1 MQDFYP
7 KKKNQTPKAMIKK
20 TLKITGIIIILFVA
34 SLFAIPYFFKDQIKA
49 KIINAINQK
58 VDAKVSFT
66 DADLSLFKN
75 FPNANVTLEQLT
87 IINKAPFEGDTLIS
101 FGELNLKMSIKE
113 LFKGENEAM
122 NIEGIS
128 TRNGLINII
137 FNKDGLGNFD
147 IALKDDKT
155 KDDSKSK
162 PLALNIQHY
171 EIENF
176 QFRYFDESSKIKMV
190 IDSLN
195 HEGTGDFAAQKLD
208 LNTKSTAKI
217 SLDMDKVNYMNN
229 VALTLDAVLGID
241 LEQSKYTFKENKAL
255 INQLPLEFDGFIQ
268 LVEAGQEYDLKFKT
282 PTSSFK
288 NFLGVIP
295 AAYASNLDNVK
306 TTGDFTVTGFAK
318 GLYSDTTVPKFN
330 IEIASNNASFKY
342 PDLPKSVQNIV
353 IDTKIINE
361 TGILN
366 DTYVNLNKL
375 SFRIDQDVFNAKANI
390 KNITQNPIVD
400 AALKGTINLGNL
412 SKAYPVKLDK
422 PLTGIL
428 KADVTT
434 KFDMQSVEK
443 SQYQNIQNAGL
454 MSLSG
459 FKYTDENDKTMTIS
473 NAVVQ
478 FNPNQINL
486 KQFDATTGKSDLSV
500 TGVLENFY
508 GYVFKN
514 QKLQGNFNLTS
525 NQLAVDD
532 FVTTEE
538 TPKKNPS
545 DGEQVKQTKKT
556 EAMKIP
562 AFLDCSLTAKANT
575 VLYDNLTLKDV
586 SGKLIVKDEKLT
598 MENIKSSIFGGTIGL
613 NGAVST
619 KEKTPTFNMNLGLNQ
634 VDIAQSFTQLEMLK
648 KLAPIAGIIN
658 GKINSTI
665 KLNGDLDAIE
675 LTPDLKTITGD
686 LLGQFLS
693 TTINSS
699 NSTLLTALSS
709 NLKFLDLNKINLN
722 DLKAAITFDKGKV
735 SVKPFN
741 IKYQD
746 INATIGGTHG
756 FDQSMNYSIKLD
768 VPAKYLGTE
777 ANALISKLSPSD
789 AAKLENI
796 PINAILTGSFSKPK
810 ITTDLKSAATNLTNQ
825 LIQQQKEKLV
835 GKGTSALTDLLNK
848 NKKAGDTTK
857 TVIPTTK
864 AEVQEKAKEEVK
876 AKANDLLNNF
886 FNKKKKAVD
895 TTKTN

>member
-1 MQDFYP
+1 ML
-7 KKKNQTPKAMIKK
+7 KK
-20 TLKITGIIIILFVA
+20 TIIITGSIILLFA
-34 SLFAIPYFFKDQIKA
+34 GSLFAIPYFFKDQIKA
-49 KIINAINQK
+49 KIIDAINRK
-58 VDAKVSFT
+58 VDAKVSFA

-75 FPNANVTLEQLT
+75 FPNANVTIEKLA

-101 FGELNLKMSIKE
+101 LGELNLKMSVKE
-113 LFKGENEAM
+113 LFKGDNEPI
-122 NIEGIS
+122 NIDGINS
-128 TRNGLINII
+128 KNGLINIL
-137 FNKDGLGNFD
+137 FNKDGIGNYD
-147 IALKDDKT
+147 IAIKEEGKEDK
-155 KDDSKSK
+155 SKSK
-162 PLALNIQHY
+162 PLALNIQNY
-171 EIENF
+171 KIENF
-176 QFRYFDESSKIKMV
+176 QFRYFDERSKIKMR
-190 IDSLN
+190 IDNLN
-195 HEGTGDFAAQKLD
+195 HEGTGDFAASKLD
-208 LNTKSTAKI
+208 LDTKSTAKI

-241 LEQSKYTFKENKAL
+241 LEKSKYTFKENKAL

-268 LVEAGQEYDLKFKT
+268 LTDAGQEYDLKFKT

-295 AAYASNLDNVK
+295 AAYAANLNNVK
-306 TTGDFTVTGFAK
+306 TTGDFTVAGFAK

-330 IEIASNNASFKY
+330 VEIASNNASFHY
-342 PDLPKSVQNIV
+342 PNLPKSVQNII
-353 IDTKIINE
+353 IDTKIINQ

-366 DTYVNLNKL
+366 DTYVNLDKL

-390 KNITQNPIVD
+390 KNVTQNAIVD

-422 PLTGIL
+422 PLSGIL

-443 SQYQNIQNAGL
+443 SQYQNINNAGT

-459 FKYTDENDKTMTIS
+459 FKYTDENGKSMNIS
-473 NAVVQ
+473 TAEIV
-478 FNPNQINL
+478 FNPSRVNL
-486 KQFDATTGKSDLSV
+486 KQFKASTGKSDLSV

-508 GYVFKN
+508 GFIFKN
-514 QKLQGNFNLTS
+514 QNLQGNFNLTS
-525 NQLAVDD
+525 NQLAVND
-532 FVTTEE
+532 FVTTEDKPKTAAAKTE
-538 TPKKNPS
+538 TDN
-545 DGEQVKQTKKT
+545 TKATKT

-562 AFLDCSLTAKANT
+562 AYLDCTLTAKANT
-575 VLYDNLTLKDV
+575 VLYDNLTLKNV

-598 MENIKSSIFGGTIGL
+598 MENIKTNIFGGAIGL

-619 KEKTPTFNMNLGLNQ
+619 KGKTPTFDMNLGLNQ
-634 VDIAQSFTQLEMLK
+634 VDIAQSFTQLDMLK
-648 KLAPIAGIIN
+648 KLAPIAGIVN

-665 KLNGDLDAIE
+665 KLNGNLNANE

-699 NSTLLTALSS
+699 NSTLLTALTS
-709 NLKFLDLNKINLN
+709 NIKFLDLNKINLN
-722 DLKAAITFDKGKV
+722 DLRAAITFKDGKV
-735 SVKPFN
+735 NVKPFN

-746 INATIGGTHG
+746 IQATIGGTHG
-756 FDQSMNYSIKLD
+756 FDQSMNYNIKFN

-777 ANALISKLSPSD
+777 ANALISKLSAAD

-796 PINAILTGSFSKPK
+796 PINAMLTGSFSKPK
-810 ITTDLKSAATNLTNQ
+810 ISTDLKTAATNLTNQ
-825 LIQQQKEKLV
+825 LIQQQKQKLV
-835 GKGTSALTDLLNK
+835 SKGNAALTDIINK

-857 TVIPTTK
+857 TVIPATK
-864 AEVQEKAKEEVK
+864 EEVKQKAKEEVK
-876 AKANDLLNNF
+876 AKATDLLNGF
-886 FNKKKKAVD
+886 FNKKKKVAD

>member
-1 MQDFYP
+1 ML
-7 KKKNQTPKAMIKK
+7 KK
-20 TLKITGIIIILFVA
+20 TLIITGAIILLFVG

-49 KIINAINQK
+49 KIIDVINQK
-58 VDAKVSFT
+58 VDAKVSFA

-75 FPNANVTLEQLT
+75 FPNANVTIEKLA

-101 FGELNLKMSIKE
+101 LGELNLKMSIAA
-113 LFKGENEAM
+113 LFKGDNEPI
-122 NIEGIS
+122 NIDGIS
-128 TRNGLINII
+128 SKNGLINII
-137 FNKDGLGNFD
+137 FNKDGIGNYD
-147 IALKDDKT
+147 IAIKEDSEN

-162 PLALNIQHY
+162 PLALNIQNY
-171 EIENF
+171 KIENF
-176 QFRYFDESSKIKMV
+176 QFRYFDESSKIKML

-195 HEGTGDFAAQKLD
+195 HEGTGDFAASKLD
-208 LNTKSTAKI
+208 LDTKSTAKI
-217 SLDMDKVNYMNN
+217 TLNMDKVNYMKN
-229 VALTLDAVLGID
+229 VVLTLDAVLGID
-241 LEQSKYTFKENKAL
+241 LEKSQYTFKENKAL

-268 LVEAGQEYDLKFKT
+268 LVDAGQEYDLKFKT

-295 AAYASNLDNVK
+295 AAYAASLDNVK

-330 IEIASNNASFKY
+330 IEIASNNASFQY

-353 IDTKIINE
+353 IDTKIINQ
-361 TGILN
+361 TGVLN
-366 DTYVNLNKL
+366 DTYVNLDKL

-390 KNITQNPIVD
+390 KNVTENALVD
-400 AALKGTINLGNL
+400 AMLKGTINLGNL
-412 SKAYPVKLDK
+412 SKAYPIKLDK
-422 PLTGIL
+422 PLSGIL

-443 SQYQNIQNAGL
+443 SQYQNINNAGI

-459 FKYTDENDKTMTIS
+459 FKYTDENGKSMNIS
-473 NAVVQ
+473 TAEIA
-478 FNPNQINL
+478 FNPSRVNL
-486 KQFDATTGKSDLSV
+486 KQFNASTGKSDLSV

-508 GYVFKN
+508 GYIFKN
-514 QKLQGNFNLTS
+514 QNLQGNFNLTS

-532 FVTTEE
+532 FMTTEE
-538 TPKKNPS
+538 TSKTGNTKT
-545 DGEQVKQTKKT
+545 EKTETKKT

-562 AFLDCSLTAKANT
+562 AFLDCTLTAKANT
-575 VLYDNLTLKDV
+575 VLYDNLTLKNV
-586 SGKLIVKDEKLT
+586 SGKLIVKDEKVTL
-598 MENIKSSIFGGTIGL
+598 ENIKTSIFGGAIGL
-613 NGAVST
+613 NGSVST
-619 KEKTPTFNMNLGLNQ
+619 KGKTPTFNMDLGLNQ
-634 VDIAQSFTQLEMLK
+634 VDIAQSFTQLDMLK
-648 KLAPIAGIIN
+648 KLAPIAGIVN

-665 KLNGDLDAIE
+665 KLNGNLDANE

-699 NSTLLTALSS
+699 NSTLLTALTS
-709 NLKFLDLNKINLN
+709 NIKFLDMSKINLN
-722 DLKAAITFDKGKV
+722 DLKAAISFKDGKV
-735 SVKPFN
+735 NVKPFD

-746 INATIGGTHG
+746 IKATIGGTHG
-756 FDQSMNYSIKLD
+756 FDQIMNYNIKFD

-777 ANALISKLSPSD
+777 ANALISKLSAAD
-789 AAKLENI
+789 AAKLESI

-810 ITTDLKSAATNLTNQ
+810 ISTDLKTAATNLTNQ
-825 LIQQQKEKLV
+825 LIQQQKNKLV

-857 TVIPTTK
+857 TIIPTTK

-876 AKANDLLNNF
+876 AKATDLLNSL
-886 FNKKKKAVD
+886 FNKKKKVVD